1 MEKGFPKYL
10 CHVWPLFRGFGWL
23 YYAKLRWNRPK
34 TKKAHISVWPNARTR
49 CFDKLVLIWLC
60 YPKNAVKCNSQLAQ
74 KHSATY
80 RPPSHVKWDYCVP
93 STIYTIPSG
102 NKTDNGTDSSGEK
115 KTLAKGPTSVF
126 NPMKICIGRSSIV
139 FRINSISIIPVLVFN
154 VHVCFVK
161 R

>member
-1 MEKGFPKYL
+1 MGKPGRE
-10 CHVWPLFRGFGWL
+10 
-23 YYAKLRWNRPK
+23 
-34 TKKAHISVWPNARTR
+34 ARTFPIFVQNGLK
-49 CFDKLVLIWLC
+49 CTHLIWFC

-139 FRINSISIIPVLVFN
+139 FRINSISIIAVLVFN

>member
-1 MEKGFPKYL
+1 MGEDDPYSWCLTADPSGKYTHEDSWSSGFLDWGSQVERQEHSRFL
-10 CHVWPLFRGFGWL
+10 CGLKCTH
-23 YYAKLRWNRPK
+23 
-34 TKKAHISVWPNARTR
+34 
-49 CFDKLVLIWLC
+49 LIWLC
-60 YPKNAVKCNSQLAQ
+60 YPKNAVKCNSQFAQ

-126 NPMKICIGRSSIV
+126 NPMKICIGRSGIV
-139 FRINSISIIPVLVFN
+139 FRINSISIISV
-154 VHVCFVK
+154 
-161 R
+161 